1 MDKII
6 NLPLMKGTGKNPLL
20 SDYVNLFP
28 VNMLSVPPKMVTDG
42 GYMRSFPGVVKLSVV
57 DGASRGVLSNAADSL
72 VYRICGKKLYKAGA
86 EIADVP
92 GTERVSLAGSDKSV
106 AFATDGQMTI
116 RKTNGELVQL
126 DNWPPAKYFPG
137 ETTVLVSGSK
147 SAGFDGSLPLTEPMT
162 DKGRLILTLTPAT
175 TSGATGAALEVDKI
189 QKSYDQDVPASGT
202 PYLTDVF
209 VSGFDISGTTL
220 TVGYTFN
227 ANGADGSDNTSF
239 VWTQVVEPSDIL
251 YAQYDLGEVAD
262 ICHANSRYAWIKAG
276 TNTFGVTDIDDETH
290 PDRYRPFMTAEAF
303 PDPAVGIAALN
314 GDIVVFGTV
323 STEFFTLTGYT
334 DTTKPIY
341 KSQQAALIPVGIA
354 GVHCKAIVGDKFAV
368 ISNPAG
374 GKVSVYLLGDGR
386 ATEIASPE
394 ISRELQKLSPDELAK
409 GIVETLET
417 GIHKL
422 IIVRV
427 SSFVWCYDMTSK
439 SWCNLSSGPAM
450 DPHIATDFA
459 LENGRI
465 VCGDIYHGQLGWLD
479 ESTAAQ
485 YGAPQ
490 SHILYT
496 PMLSAAGAVLADLR
510 LNTASGT
517 ANSTEHLAVSASTDG
532 ATFPYEVLVI
542 SDGPQRYTE
551 QVLLPNVGYVA
562 KDIGFRFRSFSR
574 TPFTA
579 TSCSVRAT

>member
-1 MDKII
+1 MDKTTT
-6 NLPLMKGTGKNPLL
+6 LPLMKGTGKNPLI

-28 VNMLSVPPKMVTDG
+28 VNMLTVPPKIVTEG
-42 GYMRSFPGVVKLSVV
+42 GYMRSFPGVVKLADV
-57 DGASRGVLSNAADSL
+57 DGASRGVLANPFDSL
-72 VYRICGKKLYKAGA
+72 VYRVCGKKLYQASV
-86 EIADVP
+86 EIADVD
-92 GTERVSLAGSDKSV
+92 GEDRVSMAGSDKSV
-106 AFATDGQMTI
+106 AVAAGGLMTI
-116 RKTNGELVQL
+116 RKNDGTTFML

-137 ETTVLVSGSK
+137 STVILVSGNKGS
-147 SAGFDGSLPLTEPMT
+147 GFDGSLPLTETMT

-175 TSGATGAALEVDKI
+175 TSGATGAVLEVDKI
-189 QKSYDQDVPASGT
+189 QKTFNQDVPAAGT

-227 ANGADGSDNTSF
+227 ANGADGNDNTAF

-251 YAQYDLGEVAD
+251 YAQYDLGTVAD

-323 STEFFTLTGYT
+323 STEFFTLTGSS

-341 KSQQAALIPVGIA
+341 KSQRAALIPVGIA
-354 GVHCKAIVGDKFAV
+354 GVHCKALVGEKFAV

-394 ISRELQKLSPDELAK
+394 ISRELQKLRPDDLAK
-409 GIVETLET
+409 GVVEAVGV
-417 GIHKL
+417 GIHQL
-422 IIVRV
+422 IIVRAG
-427 SSFVWCYDMTSK
+427 SLAWCYDLTSK
-439 SWCNLSSGPAM
+439 NWCNLTSGPDM
-450 DPHIATDFA
+450 KPHIATDFA
-459 LENGRI
+459 LEMARI
-465 VCGDIYHGQLGWLD
+465 TCGDIRHGQLGWLD

-485 YGAPQ
+485 YGEPQ

-496 PMLSAAGAVLADLR
+496 PMFSAPGAVLADLE

-517 ANSTEHLAVSASTDG
+517 AQSIEHLAISATTDG
-532 ATFPYEVLVI
+532 AIFPYEVQVI

-551 QVLLPNVGYVA
+551 RVLLPNVGYVA
-562 KDIGFRFRSFSR
+562 KDIAFRFRSFSR

-579 TSCSVRAT
+579 TSCKIRVT

>member
-28 VNMLSVPPKMVTDG
+28 VNMLTVPPKIVTEG
-42 GYMRSFPGVVKLSVV
+42 GYMRSFPGLVKLADV
-57 DGASRGVLSNAADSL
+57 DGASRGVLSNAFDSL
-72 VYRICGKKLYKAGA
+72 VYRVCGKKLYKSGA
-86 EIADVP
+86 EVADVP
-92 GTERVSLAGSDKSV
+92 GTDRVCMAGSDKSV
-106 AFATDGQMTI
+106 AVAAGGQMTI
-116 RKTNGELVQL
+116 RKQNGEIAQL
-126 DNWPPAKYFPG
+126 TNWPPSKYFPG
-137 ETTVLVSGSK
+137 ETTVLVSGNK
-147 SAGFDGSLPLTEPMT
+147 LAGFDGSLPLTETMT
-162 DKGRLILTLTPAT
+162 DKGRLILTITPAT
-175 TSGATGAALEVDKI
+175 SSGATGAALEVDKI
-189 QKSYDQDVPASGT
+189 QKNFNQAVPASGT
-202 PYLTDVF
+202 PYLTNVF

-227 ANGADGSDNTSF
+227 ANGAAGDDNTSF
-239 VWTQVVEPSDIL
+239 VWTQVVEPTDIR

-303 PDPAVGIAALN
+303 PDPAIGIAAQG

-323 STEFFTLTGYT
+323 STEYFTLTGSA
-334 DTTKPIY
+334 DATKPIY
-341 KSQQAALIPVGIA
+341 KSQRAALVPVGIA
-354 GVHCKAIVGDKFAV
+354 GVHCKAAVGDKFAV

-394 ISRELQKLSPDELAK
+394 IARELQKLNPVELAK
-409 GIVETLET
+409 GVVESLET

-427 SSFVWCYDMTSK
+427 ASFVWCYDLTSK
-439 SWCNLSSGPAM
+439 AWCNLASGSTM
-450 DPHIATDFA
+450 QPHIATDFA
-459 LENGRI
+459 LENGCI
-465 VCGDIYHGQLGWLD
+465 TCGDIYHGQIGRLD

-485 YGAPQ
+485 YGDPQ

-496 PMLSAAGAVLADLR
+496 PMLSAPNAVFADLE

-517 ANSTEHLAVSASTDG
+517 ANSIEHLAVSATTDG
-532 ATFPYEVLVI
+532 ATFPNEVLVI

-551 QVLLPNVGYVA
+551 RVLLPNVAYVA
-562 KDIGFRFRSFSR
+562 KEIAFRFRSFSR

-579 TSCSVRAT
+579 TSCKVRVT